1 MFLIYISDI
10 TENISSQLRLFA
22 DDCLL
27 NRAIKSEQD
36 SILLQQDL
44 DTLSQ
49 GAVTWQMRFNLSKCT
64 VMRCTR
70 SQNPMIANCSLH
82 GSILSLTHNYLCLEV
97 MLDDHLSWSTHV
109 TNVANKATRMLNFLN
124 RNLSKCSTHV
134 KASAYLLIFQPAME
148 YASVVWD
155 PHYQTQISILEKIQR
170 RAARWILSDYSYHS
184 SVSAMLE
191 QLNWL
196 PLVTRRTQ
204 QRLNLFYQI
213 MHGEIGLSLPE
224 YIHFTTR
231 HTRHHHPFHLIVSPT
246 NTTTYM
252 TSYFP
257 RTIREWNSLP
267 PQLIELNTLATFSIL
282 IEQHL

>member
-1 MFLIYISDI
+1 MFLIYINDI

-27 NRAIKSEQD
+27 YLAIKTEQD

-49 GAVTWQMRFNLSKCT
+49 WAVTWQMRFNLSKCT

-70 SQNPMIANCSLH
+70 SQNPMVADYSLH
-82 GSILSLTHNYLCLEV
+82 GSILSLSHNHVYLGV

-109 TNVANKATRMLNFLN
+109 TNVANKATRMLHFLK
-124 RNLSKCSTHV
+124 RHLSKCSSHV
-134 KASAYLLIFQPAME
+134 KASAYLLMVQPVME

-155 PHYQTQISILEKIQR
+155 SYYQTQISILEKVQR
-170 RAARWILSDYSYHS
+170 RAARWVLSDYSYHS

-196 PLVTRRTQ
+196 PLVKRRKQ
-204 QRLNLFYQI
+204 QRLHLSYQI
-213 MHGEIGLSLPE
+213 MHGGIGLSLPE

-231 HTRHHHPFHLIVSPT
+231 HTRHHHPFHLIVPPT

-257 RTIREWNSLP
+257 RTIWE
-267 PQLIELNTLATFSIL
+267 
-282 IEQHL
+282 